1 MLKKIF
7 ATFMVLSSLALTG
20 CTVPTVANVEK
31 FPDLTKADEL
41 IVKGQSDIRD
51 VRTGDILLTKR
62 TYILNLMKT
71 IRLKKFNIEDTPG

>member
-41 IVKGQSDIRD
+41 INRIFAMFESSLVLQ
-51 VRTGDILLTKR
+51 L
-62 TYILNLMKT
+62 
-71 IRLKKFNIEDTPG
+71 

>member
-41 IVKGQSDIRD
+41 IVKVNRIFAMFESSLVLQ
-51 VRTGDILLTKR
+51 L
-62 TYILNLMKT
+62 
-71 IRLKKFNIEDTPG
+71 